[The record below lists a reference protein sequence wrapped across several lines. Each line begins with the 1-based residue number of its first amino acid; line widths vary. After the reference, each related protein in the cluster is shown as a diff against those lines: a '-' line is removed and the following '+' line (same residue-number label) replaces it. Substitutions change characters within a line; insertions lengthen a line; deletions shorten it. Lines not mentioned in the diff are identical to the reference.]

1 MPDFDTRTPQ
11 RRGSTT
17 GQEQAQQPTQQQ
29 GWGRRPPPSLLG
41 WLFIIGLVGLIVM
54 IYIISAVI
62 NSRTPEYQDP
72 VNPLLPL
79 FTQVPGRSV
88 LGTLRST
95 FDRGESYNGQ

>member
-1 MPDFDTRTPQ
+1 MPDFDTLTPQ

-29 GWGRRPPPSLLG
+29 GWGRRPPSLLG

-72 VNPLLPL
+72 VNPLLP
-79 FTQVPGRSV
+79 
-88 LGTLRST
+88 
-95 FDRGESYNGQ
+95 